1 MRNHKKQELEFG
13 RKHDMEKEDGR
24 KRYFLQKK
32 KHHEKFAKINLISIK
47 NLIETFPSGNVRAI
61 LNATTTGKKKGIFGR
76 FFGGPVEVNTD
87 RRYRDLKALENAY
100 KAQVANHVQKHSN
113 VYPRGRSK
121 YGDEAIK
128 QATEYVPRFLP
139 IHARNS
145 RIFHNGALQN
155 TPKIPKPPNNNEPQ
169 SPKTLNNNNFNLKMF
184 NRQSQPYGLMGT
196 NIIDPRTGTQTSP
209 SQNFDLKMFNRQ
221 SQPYGLLGNN
231 IIDPRTAISKPNAST
246 QTNNSTQTREA
257 PDQWTM
263 IGNIAEAMKKNPKE
277 NLDVVETHL
286 NTLLRENLKSPNTY
300 PNINAARNA
309 LLKAGGGKVD
319 SNTLQ
324 RVLRTLM
331 YKGDVKGNIDVKN
344 NASIVRALANAIDRG
359 NHTIA
364 SLQIR
369 DMLKHRGVTF
379 ENDKYATLNEARTKL
394 EHLAKS
400 KDSSK
405 VIPRM
410 RKALRTVRIEIGRRK
425 P

>member
-32 KHHEKFAKINLISIK
+32 KHNEKLAKINLISIK
-47 NLIETFPSGNVRAI
+47 NLIKKFPSENVRAI

-76 FFGGPVEVNTD
+76 FFGGGPVEFNTD
-87 RRYRDLKALENAY
+87 RRYRELKGLANAY
-100 KAQVANHVQKHSN
+100 EVQVTNHVQKHSN
-113 VYPRGRSK
+113 VYPRGRST

-128 QATEYVPRFLP
+128 QATEYVSRYVPP
-139 IHARNS
+139 IYARTS
-145 RIFHNGALQN
+145 QSLHNGALQN
-155 TPKIPKPPNNNEPQ
+155 AKASLPKMMTLNQPKQSQIGNGTLNRSKSEYFNAENLNKPNNQPEEGWYFGP
-169 SPKTLNNNNFNLKMF
+169 PTNNGQKNFSAMKNPLPTQ
-184 NRQSQPYGLMGT
+184 NRKP
-196 NIIDPRTGTQTSP
+196 
-209 SQNFDLKMFNRQ
+209 
-221 SQPYGLLGNN
+221 
-231 IIDPRTAISKPNAST
+231 AIMVNAST

-309 LLKAGGGKVD
+309 LLKASGGKVD

-331 YKGDVKGNIDVKN
+331 YKGDVRGNIDVKN
-344 NASIVRALANAIDRG
+344 NASIVRALSNAIDRG

-369 DMLKHRGVTF
+369 DMLKHRGVKF
-379 ENDKYATLNEARTKL
+379 ENDQYATLNEARTKL

-400 KDSSK
+400 KDGSK
-405 VIPRM
+405 VIPRL
-410 RKALRTVRIEIGRRK
+410 RQALRTVRLERRRTN